1 MRRRH
6 ARDSKATGGDF
17 AALAPE
23 LTKRIDAI
31 LDAVQEQADRMLDE
45 ARKEA
50 RRVADHGAGDPEGPL
65 AERQRRIAE
74 LSDTFIDRAE
84 SVVSQL
90 EETDLVRRSF
100 GRLLRALS
108 EAADTVAIEVAAAA
122 KPPPTPATAEPPA
135 EPARVEARQTA
146 IQMAAVGS
154 TRAQVETQLR
164 DVLQVADPVVVL
176 DQVFGAGT
184 AGDTRV
190 PWAIAPPA
198 SGWQPGDPGLPASPW
213 TLYWAAIAPVGDPR
227 PPRG

>member
-1 MRRRH
+1 
-6 ARDSKATGGDF
+6 
-17 AALAPE
+17 

-31 LDAVQEQADRMLDE
+31 LDAVKEQADRMLDE

-50 RRVADHGAGDPEGPL
+50 RRVADYGAGDPAGLL

-74 LSDTFIDRAE
+74 LSDTLIDRAE

-90 EETDLVRRSF
+90 EETELVRRSF

-108 EAADTVAIEVAAAA
+108 EAADTVAVEVAAAA
-122 KPPPTPATAEPPA
+122 QQPPSPPTPPPVA
-135 EPARVEARQTA
+135 GQAPAEARQTA

-164 DVLQVADPVVVL
+164 DVFQIDDPVAIL

-190 PWAIAPPA
+190 PWAIAPSA

-227 PPRG
+227 PPGG